1 MRIGL
6 VGYGG
11 GGRWFHAPYID
22 AADGVELVGVV
33 TRSPERIAELHAE
46 RPGMPTYASL
56 TELLAAGVDAVTIT
70 TPPQTRYDLVR
81 EAIAAGVHVVAD
93 KPFAP
98 SAAVAAELG
107 AAADAAG
114 VRLSVYHQRRRD
126 ADIQTLKQVLDSGE
140 LGDISRFDSVFDLD
154 EPGTLEAGPHGGL
167 LRDLGSHLADQAL
180 WLFGPVLRVSAHLE
194 WVDLPEGRTDAGFAL
209 RLDHASGT
217 ASFLAVSK
225 LNRVV
230 RRVLELYGASGA
242 YLATGSDVQTGA
254 IKAGRRPKDDPSGWG
269 VEPEQHWGRLYT
281 AAGERVVPSAQG
293 NHAGYYAAFVRAVAE
308 GTEVPVPVADAIAVL
323 QVLDAARV
331 SAIEHRTV
339 ELN

>member
-33 TRSPERIAELHAE
+33 TRSPQRIAELHAE
-46 RPGMPTYASL
+46 RPGMPTYGSL

-167 LRDLGSHLADQAL
+167 LRDLGSHLVDQAL
-180 WLFGPVLRVSAHLE
+180 WLFGPVRWVSAHLE

-217 ASFLAVSK
+217 ASFLSASK

-230 RRVLELYGASGA
+230 RRVLELYGADGA

-254 IKAGRRPKDDPSGWG
+254 IKAGLRPKDRPGSWG
-269 VEPEQHWGRLYT
+269 YEPEQHWGRLFT
-281 AAGERVVPSAQG
+281 AAGKRVVPSVQG
-293 NHAGYYAAFVRAVAE
+293 NHADYYTAFARAVAD
-308 GTEVPVPVADAIAVL
+308 GTEVPVPVADAVAVL
-323 QVLDAARV
+323 AVLDAART
-331 SAIEHRTV
+331 SAEEHRTV
-339 ELN
+339 EL